1 MFKLIDKK
9 LLLTP
14 VSGIGGKRYGQFQT
28 KLEKGEKDSYSECVL
43 NYQWYV
49 WTKCLRAANLCA
61 CLFIRAQRVINKW

>member
-28 KLEKGEKDSYSECVL
+28 KLEKGEKDFTLSVSSIISDMFGQNVGER
-43 NYQWYV
+43 QI
-49 WTKCLRAANLCA
+49 CA
-61 CLFIRAQRVINKW
+61 CLFIRAQRVINK

>member
-28 KLEKGEKDSYSECVL
+28 KLEKGEKDFLLWVCPQLSVI
-43 NYQWYV
+43 
-49 WTKCLRAANLCA
+49 CLDKM
-61 CLFIRAQRVINKW
+61 FESGKFVRVYLYELKEL

>member
-28 KLEKGEKDSYSECVL
+28 KLEKGEKDFYSECVL
-43 NYQWYV
+43 NYQ
-49 WTKCLRAANLCA
+49 
-61 CLFIRAQRVINKW
+61 